1 MTASSVCGPERDFR
15 ARSGIGF
22 GTSGPSFS
30 SSLSGT
36 ASSNMDGMLFE
47 CFGPDNNV
55 DPGNMVGNGTL
66 QIVGRYVLFT
76 YKKTFQMKDPSL
88 VPVCSVCLHGVDE

>member
-1 MTASSVCGPERDFR
+1 MES
-15 ARSGIGF
+15 
-22 GTSGPSFS
+22 
-30 SSLSGT
+30 
-36 ASSNMDGMLFE
+36 MQFE

-76 YKKTFQMKDPSL
+76 HKKTSQMKNPSL
-88 VPVCSVCLHGVDE
+88 VPVCSLCLHGVDQ